1 VPYEWAPIAEKPVET
16 PIEQLCSKG
25 FRVIGA
31 ASCGG
36 AEPVQLKVNEK
47 VVEIVDIDMGGMMGP
62 SLQGMGGFPGEIP
75 PM

>member
-1 VPYEWAPIAEKPVET
+1 
-16 PIEQLCSKG
+16 
-25 FRVIGA
+25 
-31 ASCGG
+31 
-36 AEPVQLKVNEK
+36 VNEK